1 MSQVI
6 TTLIVGSYVFV
17 KAIVIGSKDFCL
29 SLAHTK
35 TKVFTTNPPTLP
47 MIHFD
52 LARCFLHLLLCF
64 PLLTTSCAA
73 LQRSESA
80 ALPLAEA
87 LPAAWTALRDVEA
100 VNIDGDAAPEYLLF
114 FTYDTTATAA
124 PSRSL
129 FSLSSA
135 APRGP
140 IGAVIYDGQV
150 VTGTTP
156 TVPVS
161 PDRPTT
167 AFVPYALLPSYR
179 DGAGLGYV
187 AEPTQQ
193 AAIAAYAVSYRTP
206 AQAGGA
212 TSAAAD
218 TLILLGGETYVTFAW
233 WQNRATGYG
242 VTQLSA
248 PGGFEDAL
256 YAQFDWADWQRTP
269 QPIRDIIAV
278 HPLHDRNLICRRFR
292 YVLDEAAL
300 GGGRPGAGAPLRFQK
315 SDLGLHFCAGT
326 PVHPFYPEGVVLAY
340 LLEGNVALLDA
351 AVVTNTVALQTDQ
364 LPWLRQLMEA
374 DGVLR
379 VDDLASYTTLGVSG
393 AAQSA
398 TAPNTIKVCALLTL
412 KPTTTDAATA
422 VVQQGLLFTLRHE
435 PAGFQPPTPDQLF
448 IQTVET
454 LAAPNGGSMVNCQQ
468 QLGG

>member
-17 KAIVIGSKDFCL
+17 KAIVISSKDFCL

-47 MIHFD
+47 MIRFD
-52 LARCFLHLLLCF
+52 LVRCLQYLLLCF
-64 PLLTTSCAA
+64 PLLSGGCAA
-73 LQRSESA
+73 LQRNETA

-87 LPAAWTALRDVEA
+87 LPAAWTALRDVEP

-129 FSLSSA
+129 FSLSST

-193 AAIAAYAVSYRTP
+193 AAIAAYAVSYRTTG
-206 AQAGGA
+206 QAGSA
-212 TSAAAD
+212 TSTAAD

-256 YAQFDWADWQRTP
+256 YEPFDWADWQRTP

-340 LLEGNVALLDA
+340 LLAGNETLLDST
-351 AVVTNTVALQTDQ
+351 VLTNTVTLQSDQ
-364 LPWLRQLMEA
+364 LPWVHQLIQDE
-374 DGVLR
+374 GVLR
-379 VDDLASYTTLGVSG
+379 VDDLASYTTLR
-393 AAQSA
+393 ANRAEQPT
-398 TAPNTIKVCALLTL
+398 TAPDTIKVCALLTL
-412 KPTTTDAATA
+412 QPPDAPGAA
-422 VVQQGLLFTLRHE
+422 VQQALLFTLRHE
-435 PAGFQPPTPDQLF
+435 PAGFQPPTPDRLF
-448 IQTVET
+448 IQTVEM
-454 LAAPNGGSMVNCQQ
+454 LAAPNGSGVVDCQE